1 MEYLH
6 YIYEFISNPILDVL
20 MGLVGLILVSGIFL
34 LYQMALAKA
43 FCAKMTDIEVF
54 GFKYSRN
61 SAGKWEYR
69 GHRVKLA
76 FSGVSAID
84 IENHPEIDGDKMIQK
99 DKSHMLATS
108 LLTTITGLGISAG
121 CIIWSFTI
129 YYAFPASVVFLT
141 GFWVLLFTVG
151 RLILVLSTM
160 TKIYSK
166 NSLGSYQMRAI
177 SLLRSGVPY
186 EKLDLKSVRE
196 LNLKKV
202 WETERKMY
210 FPVYFQY
217 LDACGFY
224 DRMPEA
230 VDDVERILNAAAVSK
245 VDIGVYMNLIYYYSY
260 HRPTPSAAK
269 EYYHRIINDVE
280 KDTDPNTMRIRGF
293 YELNCFGDPVKAREL
308 SMKALEGLDT
318 VSIPVEREYERKC
331 IAKLNNA
338 IDNFNHV

>member
-1 MEYLH
+1 MEYLQ

-121 CIIWSFTI
+121 CIIRSFTI

-202 WETERKMY
+202 WE
-210 FPVYFQY
+210 
-217 LDACGFY
+217 
-224 DRMPEA
+224 
-230 VDDVERILNAAAVSK
+230 I
-245 VDIGVYMNLIYYYSY
+245 
-260 HRPTPSAAK
+260 
-269 EYYHRIINDVE
+269 E

-338 IDNFNHV
+338 IDNFKHK